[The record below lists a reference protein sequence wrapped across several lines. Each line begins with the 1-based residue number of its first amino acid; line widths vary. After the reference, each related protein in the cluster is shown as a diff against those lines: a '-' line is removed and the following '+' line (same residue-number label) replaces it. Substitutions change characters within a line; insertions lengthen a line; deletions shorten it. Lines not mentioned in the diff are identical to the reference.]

1 MGICLCVNNSKLQP
15 LTYRL
20 IATTPPRTTPMEVIV
35 EQEPQVITTTT
46 TGTAPLEE
54 KGIQR
59 KNSDKSLAKTKSA
72 TATATASAATP
83 KKDNS
88 K

>member
-1 MGICLCVNNSKLQP
+1 MGISLCVNNSKLLP

-35 EQEPQVITTTT
+35 EQEPQVITAATN
-46 TGTAPLEE
+46 GAAQLEE
-54 KGIQR
+54 KGTQR

-72 TATATASAATP
+72 TASAATP